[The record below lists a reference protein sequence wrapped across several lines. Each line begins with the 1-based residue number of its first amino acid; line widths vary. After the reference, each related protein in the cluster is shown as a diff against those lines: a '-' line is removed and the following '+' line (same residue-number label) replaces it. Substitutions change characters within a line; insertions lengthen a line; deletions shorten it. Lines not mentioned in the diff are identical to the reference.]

1 MPNHNNKE
9 TQPQTPAPLEKV
21 KVVYNGDVTWTGNIG
36 TEEIILIKGEEYE
49 LPLTDFVQSLIGQKL
64 LLNSS
69 NK

>member
-1 MPNHNNKE
+1 MPNNNNKE
-9 TQPQTPAPLEKV
+9 NKPDTPTPVEKV

-36 TEEIILIKGEEYE
+36 TEEFILVKGEEYD